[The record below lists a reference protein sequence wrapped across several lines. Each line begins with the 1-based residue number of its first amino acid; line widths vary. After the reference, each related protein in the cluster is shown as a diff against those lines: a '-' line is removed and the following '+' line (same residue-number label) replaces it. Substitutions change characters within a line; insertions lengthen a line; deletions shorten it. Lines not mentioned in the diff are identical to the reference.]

1 MNQKKVNE
9 INDQR
14 KIEMDEWALS
24 DLYMLDIGAYNPLKG
39 FMSEEDYR
47 SCLDNMRLTNG
58 QVWSLPI
65 VLPAS
70 EEEVAILAINQKAA
84 LTFKEELYGEI
95 KIKEIY
101 KVDRSEEA
109 EKVFLT
115 RDSNHPGVQATLK
128 RKPYNIS
135 GEVNF
140 TRKYQFPFSHY
151 PHTPTDTKE
160 LFKQKGWKTVV
171 AFQTRNPIHRAHE
184 YIQKCALEITD
195 GLFIHPLVGKTKSD
209 DVPVEV
215 RMSCYET
222 LINNYYPR
230 DRVILGVFPASM
242 RYAGPREALF
252 HALVRRNYGCTHFI
266 VGRDHAGVGN
276 YYGTYDSQK
285 IFQQFSFD
293 ELGIIPLFF
302 EHSFYCKK
310 CQQITS
316 LKTCPHPPSS
326 HLIFS
331 GTKVRELL
339 RQGITPPEEFSR
351 KEVADLLINEMKKRQ
366 DGSET

>member
-1 MNQKKVNE
+1 MNLKKH
-9 INDQR
+9 DKTHFHG
-14 KIEMDEWALS
+14 KIEMDELAIS
-24 DLYMLDIGAYNPLKG
+24 DLYMLHIGAYHPLKG
-39 FMSEEDYR
+39 FMGEEDYR
-47 SCLDNMRLTNG
+47 SCLEDMRLRNG
-58 QVWSLPI
+58 QVWSIPI

-70 EEEVAILAINQKAA
+70 EEEVSLLSINEKAA
-84 LTFKEELYGEI
+84 LTFDGKLYGEI
-95 KIKEIY
+95 EVKEIY
-101 KVDRSEEA
+101 NVDRSEELS
-109 EKVFLT
+109 KVFLT
-115 RDSNHPGVQATLK
+115 DDTNHPGVKAALA
-128 RKPYNIS
+128 RKSHYVG

-140 TRKYQFPFSHY
+140 TRKYHFPFSHY
-151 PHTPTDTKE
+151 PHSPKE
-160 LFKQKGWKTVV
+160 TVALFKQNGWNTIVG
-171 AFQTRNPIHRAHE
+171 FQTRNPIHRAHE

-222 LINNYYPR
+222 LLDNYYPKG
-230 DRVILGVFPASM
+230 RVLLGVFPACM

-252 HALVRRNYGCTHFI
+252 HALIRRNYGCTHFI

-285 IFQQFSFD
+285 IFFQFTAE

-316 LKTCPHPPSS
+316 LKTCPHPSSS
-326 HLIFS
+326 HIIFS

-339 RQGITPPEEFSR
+339 NQGITPPEEFSR
-351 KEVADLLINEMKKRQ
+351 KEVADILINEMKNRQ
-366 DGSET
+366 DKE